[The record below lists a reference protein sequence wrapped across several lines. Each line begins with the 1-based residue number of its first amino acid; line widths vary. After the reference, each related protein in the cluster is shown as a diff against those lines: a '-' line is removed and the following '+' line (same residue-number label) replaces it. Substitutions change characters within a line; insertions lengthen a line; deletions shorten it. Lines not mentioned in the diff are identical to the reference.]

1 MLLKMID
8 GKIGSILVLHHTKE
22 YGALKMVMR
31 VSTTVQRIKTVI
43 LKVPLY

>member
-22 YGALKMVMR
+22 YGALKMVLS
-31 VSTTVQRIKTVI
+31 VNNSTKKKNSVI
-43 LKVPLY
+43 L